1 MFMRENK
8 GLCAFKYVRD
18 GLGPGPWEIKCVCA
32 HRGRLRNNS
41 VHGKGFGVTQIISSA
56 EARRRDGLRAFET
69 RLAPG
74 KRCEEA
80 GV

>member
-32 HRGRLRNNS
+32 HRGRLRNNL
-41 VHGKGFGVTQIISSA
+41 VHGKGFGSDTDHKFCRGS
-56 EARRRDGLRAFET
+56 
-69 RLAPG
+69 
-74 KRCEEA
+74 EERWIE
-80 GV
+80 GF